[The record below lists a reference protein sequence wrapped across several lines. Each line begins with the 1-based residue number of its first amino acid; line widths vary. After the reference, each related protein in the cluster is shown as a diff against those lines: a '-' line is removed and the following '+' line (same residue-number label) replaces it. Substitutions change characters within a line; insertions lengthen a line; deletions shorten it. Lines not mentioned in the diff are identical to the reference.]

1 MTTHSGSH
9 PAAARDRD
17 EKFRALA
24 ALGAGDFAHING
36 SLEEH
41 FVGVHDMLV
50 DWGARPVLCDAGLF
64 HAAYGTVHFTDAML
78 PLDKRALVAGII
90 GAEAEAIVYRYCSCD
105 RALVWPRIGAAVP
118 LPFEDRFTGET
129 IIMPEDEL
137 REFCEL
143 TAANELQ
150 IAAGEPGFREQ
161 HRAVFTSLFS
171 RMRPWLSEPGNRFA
185 ASLFDIGSEAR
196 IGA

>member
-1 MTTHSGSH
+1 MQH
-9 PAAARDRD
+9 RD
-17 EKFRALA
+17 EKFRRLA

-41 FVGVHDMLV
+41 FVGVHDMLA
-50 DWGARPVLCDAGLF
+50 DWGARPVLRDAGLF
-64 HAAYGTVHFTDAML
+64 HAAYGTAHFTDVML
-78 PLDKRALVAGII
+78 SLDKRQLVADII

-105 RALVWPRIGAAVP
+105 RAKVWPRIGQAAP

-129 IIMPEDEL
+129 IPMPEEEL

-161 HRAVFTSLFS
+161 HRDTFTSLFR
-171 RMRPWLSEPGNRFA
+171 RMRPWLSDRGNRFA
-185 ASLFDIGSEAR
+185 ATLYDTG
-196 IGA
+196 G

>member
-1 MTTHSGSH
+1 MS
-9 PAAARDRD
+9 RRD
-17 EKFRALA
+17 EKFLALA

-64 HAAYGTVHFTDAML
+64 HAAYGTAHFTDVMVA
-78 PLDKRALVAGII
+78 LDKRQMVADII

-105 RALVWPRIGAAVP
+105 RAKVWPRIGSAPAP

-129 IIMPEDEL
+129 IMMPEADL

-150 IAAGEPGFREQ
+150 IAAGDIGFREQ
-161 HRAVFTSLFS
+161 HREGFTNLF
-171 RMRPWLSEPGNRFA
+171 RGMRPWLTDRGNRFA
-185 ASLFDIGSEAR
+185 ASLLDTESQPA
-196 IGA
+196 

>member
-1 MTTHSGSH
+1 MPLSS
-9 PAAARDRD
+9 RD
-17 EKFRALA
+17 EKFKALA
-24 ALGAGDFAHING
+24 SLGAGDFAHING

-64 HAAYGTVHFTDAML
+64 HAAYGTAHFSDVMVS
-78 PLDKRALVAGII
+78 LDKRQMVADII

-105 RALVWPRIGAAVP
+105 RAKFWPRVGTAAPP

-129 IIMPEDEL
+129 IPLPEDEL

-150 IAAGEPGFREQ
+150 IAAGEPGFREKN
-161 HRAVFTSLFS
+161 REVFTSLFR
-171 RMRPWLSEPGNRFA
+171 RMRPFLSDKGNRFA
-185 ASLFDIGSEAR
+185 ATGIE
-196 IGA
+196 

>member
-1 MTTHSGSH
+1 MTN
-9 PAAARDRD
+9 RD

-41 FVGVHDMLV
+41 FTGVHDMLV

-64 HAAYGTVHFTDAML
+64 HAAYGTVHFTDVMVS
-78 PLDKRALVAGII
+78 LDNRALVAGII
-90 GAEAEAIVYRYCSCD
+90 GAEAEAIVYRYCSCNRD
-105 RALVWPRIGAAVP
+105 TVFPRIGSAVP
-118 LPFEDRFTGET
+118 LPFEDRFAGET
-129 IIMPEDEL
+129 IMMPLEEL

-150 IAAGEPGFREQ
+150 IAAGDPGFREQ
-161 HRAVFTSLFS
+161 HRAGFTSLFS
-171 RMRPWLSEPGNRFA
+171 RMRPYLSDKGNRFA
-185 ASLFDIGSEAR
+185 ASLFDTQSQPA
-196 IGA
+196 

>member
-1 MTTHSGSH
+1 MTTHPRSPPSSASG
-9 PAAARDRD
+9 RDQ
-17 EKFRALA
+17 KFRALA

-41 FVGVHDMLV
+41 FVGVHDMLA

-64 HAAYGTVHFTDAML
+64 HAAYGTVHFTDAMVS
-78 PLDKRALVAGII
+78 LDKRALVAQII
-90 GAEAEAIVYRYCSCD
+90 GDEAEAIVYRYCSCD
-105 RALVWPRIGAAVP
+105 RAKVFPRIGSAVP

-129 IIMPEDEL
+129 IMMPEDEL

-161 HRAVFTSLFS
+161 HREAFTSLFR

-185 ASLFDIGSEAR
+185 ASLFDTGDA
-196 IGA
+196 GPTA